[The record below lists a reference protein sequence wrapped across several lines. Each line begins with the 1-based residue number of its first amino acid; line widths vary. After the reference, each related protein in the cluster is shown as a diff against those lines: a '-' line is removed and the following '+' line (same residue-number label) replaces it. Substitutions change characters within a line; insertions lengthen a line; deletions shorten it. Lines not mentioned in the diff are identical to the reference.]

1 MYVIHS
7 CHLSEVNGMGFRE
20 DVRKIKA
27 LADENRLAIM
37 LALQHGEKCG
47 CDLLEELNITQPTLS
62 HHMKL
67 LADSGLV
74 DYYKEGKWMHYSI
87 SADGVKAYREMIRSY
102 VRCDC
107 EDDESVVN
115 ECSCKSAK

>member
-1 MYVIHS
+1 MT
-7 CHLSEVNGMGFRE
+7 FRE

-47 CDLLEELNITQPTLS
+47 CVLLEDLNITQPTLS
-62 HHMKL
+62 HHMKIL
-67 LADSGLV
+67 CDSNLV
-74 DYYKEGKWMHYSI
+74 DVRKEGKWMHYSLSKEGI
-87 SADGVKAYREMIRSY
+87 AAFRGMIGTY

-107 EDDESVVN
+107 ECEENESN
-115 ECSCKSAK
+115 SCSCKTND

>member
-1 MYVIHS
+1 
-7 CHLSEVNGMGFRE
+7 MGFRE
-20 DVRKIKA
+20 DVKRIKA

-47 CDLLEELNITQPTLS
+47 CDLLEELDITQPTLS

-74 DYYKEGKWMHYSI
+74 EYYKEGKWMHYSI
-87 SADGVKAYREMIRSY
+87 SADGVRAFREMIRSY

-107 EDDESVVN
+107 EDNESSAN
-115 ECSCKSAK
+115 ECSCKSAE

>member
-1 MYVIHS
+1 MYMIHS
-7 CHLSEVNGMGFRE
+7 FHLSEVNGMGFRE

>member
-7 CHLSEVNGMGFRE
+7 FHLSEVNGMGFRE